1 MQIDKQETCIK
12 IRAPEQVWPAKNK
25 YREIFVCK
33 KQVRTKASAHSDSQ
47 SVTSV
52 IKKGKKKKSPH
63 ARQTSARASVNVEK
77 S

>member
-12 IRAPEQVWPAKNK
+12 IRAPEQVLPAKNK
-25 YREIFVCK
+25 YREIFVFK

-52 IKKGKKKKSPH
+52 IKKKKKSPH

>member
-52 IKKGKKKKSPH
+52 IKKGKKKKALMQGRPLH
-63 ARQTSARASVNVEK
+63 GHQ
-77 S
+77 